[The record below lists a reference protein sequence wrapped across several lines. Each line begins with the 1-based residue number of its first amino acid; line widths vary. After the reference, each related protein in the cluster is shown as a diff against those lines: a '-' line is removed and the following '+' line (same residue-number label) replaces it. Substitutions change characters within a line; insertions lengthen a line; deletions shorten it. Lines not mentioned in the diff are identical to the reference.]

1 MESVSRRSIGR
12 SIDGDSWY
20 RNDRTLEG
28 FEGRFVADEIEP
40 LDGVKYY
47 PLFHHARKDCMRMPF
62 TRQYCFLL
70 CVNFLENLNLKKKF
84 SNNFRNSFE
93 EK

>member
-40 LDGVKYY
+40 LDGVKYIPSFSPCQKRLY
-47 PLFHHARKDCMRMPF
+47 ENAFYSTVLFSSVCEFFRK
-62 TRQYCFLL
+62 
-70 CVNFLENLNLKKKF
+70 
-84 SNNFRNSFE
+84 FE
-93 EK
+93 SEEEIFK